1 MATKAAGRVP
11 PRVGEDLAAESPS
24 LLDEARVTD
33 VTIVG
38 DYTELDIERA
48 EIVACRLERA
58 QFIRSQWT
66 RGRIEDCLA
75 ISCDFS
81 GAVWEECSFS
91 RVEFRGC
98 RFSGVQAQQSRFRDV
113 AFIDCKIDGAN
124 FAMSDA
130 QSTEFEQCDL
140 SDSDFYGA
148 KLAGT
153 RFDRCDLSG
162 LQLSKADLAG
172 ARLQGSTIQRIQGGD
187 GLRGVSIGSD
197 QVLAVALAVFGDLG
211 IRVDDEP
218 AG

>member
-11 PRVGEDLAAESPS
+11 PRVGEDLAPESPS

-38 DYTELDIERA
+38 DYTGLDIERA
-48 EIVACRLERA
+48 EVVTCRLERA
-58 QFIRSQWT
+58 LFIHTQWT

-81 GAVWEECSFS
+81 GALWEECSFS

-98 RFSGVQAQQSRFRDV
+98 RFSGLQAQSRFKDV
-113 AFIDCKIDGAN
+113 GFIDCKIDGAN
-124 FAMSDA
+124 FRMSEW
-130 QSTEFEQCDL
+130 QSAEFDHCDL
-140 SDSDFYGA
+140 SDSDFYAA

-153 RFDRCDLSG
+153 RFDHCDLSG
-162 LQLSKADLAG
+162 LELSKADLTG
-172 ARLQGSTIQRIQGGD
+172 ARLQGSTIQGLQGGD

-197 QVLAVALAVFGDLG
+197 QVLAVALAVFSDLG
-211 IRVDDEP
+211 ISVEDEP
-218 AG
+218 A